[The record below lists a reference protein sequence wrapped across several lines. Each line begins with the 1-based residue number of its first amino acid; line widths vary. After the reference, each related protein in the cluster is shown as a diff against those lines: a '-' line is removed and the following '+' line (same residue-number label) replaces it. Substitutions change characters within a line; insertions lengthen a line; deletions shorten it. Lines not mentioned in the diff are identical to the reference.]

1 MVSKD
6 LAIAA
11 PLLEDAIDRYP
22 LKVTAD
28 TLLSEALIL
37 MSQVQNLRCSLPNFP
52 SESSDV
58 ISSSNISNCVLI
70 MKGQEIEG
78 IFTERDLVRLIALNS
93 NLEGITMKEVMTKPV
108 VTLQEQNF
116 QDIFAVLFLFRRYKI
131 RHLPIIGDRGQLVG
145 VVSPESLRACL
156 RPSNL
161 LKLRRVSEVIN
172 PDVIQGQ
179 LTDKVIDL
187 AKLMAEANVS
197 CVVIM
202 EEQPQE
208 SSLPVGIITE
218 RDLLQFKTL
227 GLDLRK
233 ITAQAVM
240 STPLF
245 LLSPEDSL
253 WTAHQEMERRRVRRL
268 VVSWNWGLGL
278 GLVTQTSL
286 LRVFDPMEMYG
297 VIETL
302 QHTVEELKTNQIED
316 SSKLI
321 NDLDQ
326 EKLEI
331 SSLNEKNNSNSK
343 AKTADTLSSEYL
355 VKTPTEF
362 NSGLNALENKLIL
375 LRNESEMNTFERN
388 KLISLAL
395 ADVKELQK
403 LLIKRS

>member
-11 PLLEDAIDRYP
+11 PLLEDAIDRFP
-22 LKVTAD
+22 LRVTGD
-28 TLLSEALIL
+28 TLLSETLIL
-37 MSQVQNLRCSLPNFP
+37 MSQIQNLRCSLPNFP
-52 SESSDV
+52 KVSSDI

-70 MKGQEIEG
+70 MKEQEIEG
-78 IFTERDLVRLIALNS
+78 IFTERDLVRLIAFNS
-93 NLEGITMKEVMTKPV
+93 NLEGIMMKEVMTKPV
-108 VTLQEQNF
+108 VTLQEENF

-202 EEQPQE
+202 EQQPQE

-227 GLDLRK
+227 DLDLSK

-302 QHTVEELKTNQIED
+302 QHTVEELKNNRIED
-316 SSKLI
+316 SPKLI
-321 NDLDQ
+321 NDLEQD
-326 EKLEI
+326 KLQV
-331 SSLNEKNNSNSK
+331 SSLNEKNNSK
-343 AKTADTLSSEYL
+343 AKTADTFSSGYL
-355 VKTPTEF
+355 VQAQTELNSRF
-362 NSGLNALENKLIL
+362 NGLENKLTL
-375 LRNESEMNTFERN
+375 LGNESGMNTIERN

-395 ADVKELQK
+395 ADVKELKK
-403 LLIKRS
+403 LLYHR

>member
-22 LKVTAD
+22 LRVTAD
-28 TLLSEALIL
+28 TLLSEALTL

-52 SESSDV
+52 SETSDI
-58 ISSSNISNCVLI
+58 ISTSNISNCVLI

-78 IFTERDLVRLIALNS
+78 IFTERDLVRLIAFNS

-108 VTLQEQNF
+108 VTLQEGNF

-145 VVSPESLRACL
+145 VVSPESLRTCL

-202 EEQPQE
+202 EQQPQE

-227 GLDLRK
+227 DLDLSK

-302 QHTVEELKTNQIED
+302 QHTVEELKNNRIED
-316 SSKLI
+316 SPKLI
-321 NDLDQ
+321 NDLEQD
-326 EKLEI
+326 KLHI
-331 SSLNEKNNSNSK
+331 SSLNEKNNSK
-343 AKTADTLSSEYL
+343 AKIADTLSSGYF
-355 VKTPTEF
+355 VQAPTEF
-362 NSGLNALENKLIL
+362 NSGLSALENKLIL
-375 LRNESEMNTFERN
+375 LGNESKMNTIERK

-395 ADVKELQK
+395 ADVKELKK
-403 LLIKRS
+403 LLYHR

>member
-22 LKVTAD
+22 LRVTAD
-28 TLLSEALIL
+28 TLLSEALTL
-37 MSQVQNLRCSLPNFP
+37 MSQVQNLRCSLPNLP
-52 SESSDV
+52 SETSDI

-78 IFTERDLVRLIALNS
+78 IFTERDLVRLIAFNS

-108 VTLQEQNF
+108 VTLQEENF

-187 AKLMAEANVS
+187 AKFMAEANVS

-202 EEQPQE
+202 EQQPQE

-227 GLDLRK
+227 DLDLSK

-278 GLVTQTSL
+278 GLITQTSL

-302 QHTVEELKTNQIED
+302 QHTVEELKTNQIGD

-326 EKLEI
+326 EKLEV

-343 AKTADTLSSEYL
+343 AKTADTFSSGYFVEPP
-355 VKTPTEF
+355 KEF

-375 LRNESEMNTFERN
+375 LRNESKMNTCERN